1 VGGRGGGKGISL
13 ARAGVRLRESG
24 RSGRAS
30 TNQLEASGVRV
41 GNVTA
46 EEGFPAK
53 GTGRCDDAVAD
64 RGGGRG
70 DIHEDGRAPLLDL
83 ALWTRR

>member
-1 VGGRGGGKGISL
+1 
-13 ARAGVRLRESG
+13 VRLRESG
-24 RSGRAS
+24 RSSGRAS

-53 GTGRCDDAVAD
+53 TTGRCDDAVAD
-64 RGGGRG
+64 RGGGGEVVIIR
-70 DIHEDGRAPLLDL
+70 EDGWAPLLDL